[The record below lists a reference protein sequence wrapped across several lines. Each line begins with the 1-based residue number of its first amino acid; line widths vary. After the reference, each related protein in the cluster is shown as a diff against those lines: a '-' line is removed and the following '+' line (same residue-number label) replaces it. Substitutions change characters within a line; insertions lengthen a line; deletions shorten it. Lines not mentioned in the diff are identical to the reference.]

1 MIDYPFIIQAY
12 FVLHL
17 VWEEFYQCGDKRF
30 ENPVLAS
37 ENQKEIIGW
46 LVSWKINTV
55 SSKPWNN

>member
-17 VWEEFYQCGDKRF
+17 VWEEFYQWGDKKF

-37 ENQKEIIGW
+37 ENQKKIIGW